1 MKKEKKIKEKKP
13 RSFKRFLKK
22 LGKFALVVFILLFA
36 LNIFLFFWLDPGKK
50 PSKRSIWE
58 TRNYDLDF

>member
-36 LNIFLFFWLDPGKK
+36 LNIFLFFWLDPSKK
-50 PSKRSIWE
+50 PNKMGH
-58 TRNYDLDF
+58 